1 MDGVLLP
8 VFLLIGAG
16 FVAGRIGLIA
26 HSSTKALSDVAFYLL
41 VPALLFRSMA
51 RTDFHALDLSAPAAY
66 FSATVPVFIGVVAAL
81 RWRGRAMAEA
91 GVAALACAYSNLV
104 MLGLPL
110 VRLAYGDAGFA
121 VLLTIVSV
129 HSLILLTMATMVV
142 ELGAP
147 AADASDPGR
156 RGRILSAAKT
166 SLLHPVILPIFAGIA
181 WSLTGWRLPAPID
194 ATLAL
199 AGGAGPTMCLLL
211 LGASL
216 SQFDPKREL
225 RGALALTGVKNLLH
239 PLLAWALGRW
249 VFGLD
254 PLTLA
259 VVVIASSLPIGANV
273 YLFAQRYGVAMP
285 QVSAGVTISTLA
297 TGLAIGPLLGWF
309 PG

>member
-16 FVAGRIGLIA
+16 LVAGRVGLIA
-26 HSSTKALSDVAFYLL
+26 QSSTKALSDVAFYLL

-51 RTDFHALDLSAPAAY
+51 RTDFQALDLSAPAAY
-66 FSATVPVFIGVVAAL
+66 FSATVPMFVGVVAAL
-81 RWRGRAMAEA
+81 RWRGRGVAEA

-110 VRLAYGDAGFA
+110 VRLAYGESGFA

-129 HSLILLTMATMVV
+129 HSLVLLTMATMVV
-142 ELGAP
+142 ELGGP
-147 AADASDPGR
+147 ALGDGDAER
-156 RGRILSAAKT
+156 RKRILAAVRT

-194 ATLAL
+194 ATLVL
-199 AGGAGPTMCLLL
+199 AGSAGPTMCLLL

-225 RGALALTGVKNLLH
+225 RGALALTFVKNLLH
-239 PLLAWALGRW
+239 PLLAWGLGRW

-259 VVVIASSLPIGANV
+259 VVVIAASLPIGANV
-273 YLFAQRYGVAMP
+273 YLFAQRYDVAMP

-309 PG
+309 RG